1 MNITLLQTLP
11 RKDSSI
17 AKYAT
22 ISKLDGTSAWRF
34 LLMPR
39 ELNFKRN
46 INYQST
52 STSTNIPIL
61 QFASLE
67 GWNLT
72 ATIPLYSREYDITE
86 HALSISKL
94 MEPDPITPPIL
105 TWRWGNRLLSPC
117 IMTQCDRTEFDWF
130 PDGRLR
136 GCNLAI
142 GLAEVNEKMLVI

>member
-1 MNITLLQTLP
+1 MDITLLQTLP

-22 ISKLDGTSAWRF
+22 ISKLDGSNAWRF

-39 ELNFKRN
+39 ELNFKRK

-52 STSTNIPIL
+52 STSTNIPIV

-72 ATIPLYSREYDITE
+72 ASIPLYSR
-86 HALSISKL
+86 
-94 MEPDPITPPIL
+94 
-105 TWRWGNRLLSPC
+105 
-117 IMTQCDRTEFDWF
+117 
-130 PDGRLR
+130 
-136 GCNLAI
+136 
-142 GLAEVNEKMLVI
+142 